1 MQLMHRRH
9 DHPNRARMNEVASE
23 DNVLEWAE
31 KYARENGWV
40 LNPDRRTLGAVIR
53 GLARKRFGT
62 RYCPCRLSH
71 QKDTAGPETPG
82 DVRND
87 HGD

>member
-31 KYARENGWV
+31 KYARENG
-40 LNPDRRTLGAVIR
+40 G
-53 GLARKRFGT
+53 
-62 RYCPCRLSH
+62 C
-71 QKDTAGPETPG
+71 
-82 DVRND
+82 
-87 HGD
+87 